1 MDVAI
6 PTAVVTLD
14 KPNSPS
20 RVAIAACMLAGMC
33 TFLNV
38 YDTQPLLPY
47 LQRLYHTSE
56 IAVSF
61 TVSATI
67 LAVALTAPFI
77 GLLAESIGRK
87 KVIVPSFYAITVPT
101 LLAATSHNLHQLI
114 FWRFMQGLFVPGVI
128 VVMMAYIGEEFGG
141 AYVGRA
147 MASYITGTVLGG
159 FGGRYISGMVAHH
172 FDWRDAFLV
181 IGVVNLAGAIIVQRW
196 LPVAK
201 NFVRAEAV
209 RHSISHTKQHFWNPR
224 LLAVFGMG
232 FAALFCLVGTF
243 TYANFYLAAPP
254 YHLNS
259 AQLGSIF
266 FVYLFGLIVT
276 PLLRTMPRSLR
287 DSRDLRG
294 RFRVRRCGTSS
305 DAGALVA
312 GDYRRVGAGIVGS
325 VYLSG
330 GGNGTNRRGGRQG
343 ALVRCRTLRDVLL
356 HRRKPG
362 SYRHRMDLGSRRLA
376 AMRVP
381 DDGSGGDGGGHGLRQ
396 QWKDTCQASGIGCRL
411 NIAATPQLESTLAAW
426 SRFAALPPS
435 RAG

>member
-1 MDVAI
+1 MQQ
-6 PTAVVTLD
+6 
-14 KPNSPS
+14 PS

-77 GLLAESIGRK
+77 GLLAESVGRK
-87 KVIVPSFYAITVPT
+87 NVIVPSLYALTVPT
-101 LLAATSHNLHQLI
+101 MLAATSQNLHQLI
-114 FWRFMQGLFVPGVI
+114 FWRFMQGIFVPGVI
-128 VVMMAYIGEEFGG
+128 VIIMAYIGEEFGG

-159 FGGRYISGMVAHH
+159 FGGRFISGMVAHH
-172 FDWRDAFLV
+172 LDWRDAFLV
-181 IGVVNLAGAIIVQRW
+181 IGVVNLAGAIMVQRW

-201 NFVRAEAV
+201 NFVRSEAV
-209 RHSISHTKQHFWNPR
+209 RHSITHAKGHLWNRR

-276 PLLRTMPRSLR
+276 PLSGRGLDHYGIRATAAVGFGFTAVGLLLTLVHSLPVIIVGLALASSGVFIYQAVGTVQTGVIAGKARS
-287 DSRDLRG
+287 SA
-294 RFRVRRCGTSS
+294 
-305 DAGALVA
+305 AGLYVTFYYIGGSLGATITGWTWVTGGWPPCVFLMVGVAGMALVMA
-312 GDYRRVGAGIVGS
+312 FASSRAVGS
-325 VYLSG
+325 
-330 GGNGTNRRGGRQG
+330 R
-343 ALVRCRTLRDVLL
+343 
-356 HRRKPG
+356 P
-362 SYRHRMDLGSRRLA
+362 A
-376 AMRVP
+376 AV
-381 DDGSGGDGGGHGLRQ
+381 S
-396 QWKDTCQASGIGCRL
+396 
-411 NIAATPQLESTLAAW
+411 
-426 SRFAALPPS
+426 
-435 RAG
+435 